1 MSFAVVFPGQGS
13 QSVNMLSELR
23 SQSSTVKQT
32 FDQASTALGY
42 DLWELISSNPGN
54 KLDQTEYTQ
63 PAMLTAGIAVWRAW
77 QERDLPVPQLLAGHS
92 LGEYTALVAAQ
103 ALSFEA
109 ALRAVQQRGR
119 LMQQAVPPGV
129 GAMAAILGLDDDQV
143 RTVCATATAG
153 KEIVQAVNFNA
164 PGQVVIAGTAA
175 AVAKAIDAA
184 TAAGAKRAIALPVS
198 VPSHSSLMKEAATAL
213 AAYLRTIEF
222 KAPKIPVLHNI
233 DAVPRQNVAEII
245 AALEAQLHSPVL
257 WVKTVQRMTSDGIDT
272 ILEFGPGKV
281 LAGLCK
287 RIDKSLTIAA
297 IDSPEGMEKAVL
309 LVPTPD
315 GDPAEAMA

>member
-1 MSFAVVFPGQGS
+1 MAFAVVFPGQGS

-23 SQSSTVKQT
+23 AQSQVVKET
-32 FDQASTALGY
+32 FEQASSVLGY
-42 DLWELISSNPGN
+42 DLWDLISNNSGN

-63 PAMLTAGIAVWRAW
+63 PAMLAAGVAVWRYW
-77 QERDLPVPQLLAGHS
+77 QERALPMPKFLAGHS

-103 ALSFEA
+103 TLSFDSA
-109 ALRAVQQRGR
+109 IKAVQQRGR

-129 GAMAAILGLDDDQV
+129 GAMAAILGLEDDQV
-143 RTVCATATAG
+143 RAVCVAVTAG
-153 KEIVQAVNFNA
+153 NEIVQAVNFNA
-164 PGQVVIAGTAA
+164 PGQVVVAGTAA
-175 AVAKAIDAA
+175 AVAKAVDAA

-198 VPSHSSLMKEAATAL
+198 VPSHSSLMKEAAKTL
-213 AAYLRTIEF
+213 SAYLRGFEF

-233 DAVPRQNVAEII
+233 DAAPRQTAAEIV

-257 WVKTVQRMTSDGIDT
+257 WVKTVQRMAGEGINT
-272 ILEFGPGKV
+272 VLEFGPGKV

-297 IDSPEGMEKAVL
+297 VDSPEGMEKAITAVQ
-309 LVPTPD
+309 
-315 GDPAEAMA
+315 GAIA